1 MEILKFLVSA
11 DFSETEFLQSRRSPD
26 FEKSGRSSAGR
37 NPEKLRGGDVM
48 AIRRLKD
55 LEESERDYLTVSEV
69 SEVLGI
75 SPATV
80 RKQVEQQDIPI
91 IKIGRNY
98 RILKEPFMRL
108 MQANSADTEE

>member
-1 MEILKFLVSA
+1 
-11 DFSETEFLQSRRSPD
+11 
-26 FEKSGRSSAGR
+26 
-37 NPEKLRGGDVM
+37 M
-48 AIRRLKD
+48 ALRRLKD

-75 SPATV
+75 SPATI
-80 RKQVEQQDIPI
+80 RKQADSLRTGHDIPI